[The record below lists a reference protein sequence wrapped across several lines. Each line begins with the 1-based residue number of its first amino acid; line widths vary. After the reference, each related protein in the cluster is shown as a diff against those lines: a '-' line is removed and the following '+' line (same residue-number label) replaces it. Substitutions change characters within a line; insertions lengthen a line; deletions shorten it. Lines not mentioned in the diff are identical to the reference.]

1 MKRRT
6 GLALLTAL
14 ALLLTGCSR
23 AEGQAVPEEAIVLA
37 DTSGMDFSF
46 SEREL
51 SGDYDAEGATHI
63 TGESGSVTID
73 GAGASLSGQ
82 NISIVDEGTYILSGE
97 IRDHRITVVVPED
110 EKVQLVLAGAEIA
123 NANGPALY
131 IRSADKVFLTLAED
145 TANAVADG
153 TDYSLSE
160 DDSSVDGAVF
170 SRADLCING
179 SGSLRVS
186 GNFKHGIVSKDDLV
200 IANCSLDVSA
210 KKKGLNGKDCVKV
223 SGGEIRIESGTD
235 GIQSD
240 NDGDADR
247 GYVYLKGTKLEITAG
262 NDGIQ
267 AETVLKIVDTD
278 MNIVSGGGSA
288 QKLTEEDASCK
299 GLKAGQDIL
308 LDGGSITI
316 DSKDDCI
323 HANGNAA
330 VYAGSFALSSG
341 DDGLH
346 AEAGVLFADG
356 NMEIAK
362 SYEGVEGSEIRI
374 SGGSLRVTASDDG
387 LNLSGGSDASSVEER
402 PGRGMF
408 DTVDGSIVISGGSVR
423 VDAQG
428 DGIDSNGSIYVSG
441 GVTLVCGPTNGGN
454 AAFDYGTS
462 ASVSGGIL
470 IAVGSAGMMQGFSAA
485 ENQGAVCVSFDP
497 QQEGTPI
504 VLCDADGNVIA
515 GFTPVK
521 DYQSAV
527 ITAPGLQ
534 QGGSYV
540 LLAGA
545 EFSDA
550 GEDGFAASGTA
561 SGGTELMQIEMTSA
575 IYGSGGMGFGGRGFG
590 GMDSGGR
597 GFGGGHGKGG
607 MKDWQNRQEA
617 EDFIP
622 GLPEGMTPDD
632 MPAMPEGMQPGE
644 MPAWPEDMPATPGGS
659 RPEGMNPPEMGFGG
673 GMPMR
678 P

>member
-1 MKRRT
+1 MKKQ
-6 GLALLTAL
+6 LLPALLIL
-14 ALLLTGCSR
+14 ILLLTGCSS
-23 AEGQAVPEEAIVLA
+23 AEQPVQESAILFA

-51 SGDYDAEGATHI
+51 SGDYDAEDAVHI
-63 TGESGSVTID
+63 SGENGSIAID
-73 GAGASLSGQ
+73 GPGASLNSR
-82 NISIVDEGTYILSGE
+82 NISIVDEGCYILSGE

-110 EKVQLVLAGAEIA
+110 EKVQLVLAGADIA
-123 NANGPALY
+123 NASGPVLY
-131 IRSADKVFLTLAED
+131 IRSADKVFLTLAEG
-145 TANAVADG
+145 TANAIADG
-153 TDYSLSE
+153 ADYSLSE

-179 SGSLRVS
+179 SGSLRIS
-186 GNFKHGIVSKDDLV
+186 GNFKHGVVSKDDLV

-223 SGGEIRIESGTD
+223 SGGEIHIESGTD

-247 GYVYLKGTKLEITAG
+247 GYVYLEGTKLEITAG

-267 AETVLKIVDTD
+267 AETVLKTVDTE
-278 MNIVSGGGSA
+278 MNIISGGGSA
-288 QKLTEEDASCK
+288 QELTEEDDSCK

-308 LDGGSITI
+308 LDGGSSSI

-330 VYAGSFALSSG
+330 VYAGSFVLSSG

-346 AEAGVLFADG
+346 ADAGVLFAGG
-356 NMEIAK
+356 NMEITK

-387 LNLSGGSDASSVEER
+387 LNLAGGSDASSVEER

-428 DGIDSNGSIYVSG
+428 DGIDSNGSIAVSG

-462 ASVSGGIL
+462 ASVSGGTL

-485 ENQGAVCVSFDP
+485 ENQGAVCVSFDA
-497 QQEGTPI
+497 QQGGTSI

-515 GFTPVK
+515 GFTPGK

-534 QGGSYV
+534 QGGIYV

-545 EFSDA
+545 GLSDA

-561 SGGTELMQIEMTSA
+561 SGGTELMQIEMDSA
-575 IYGSGGMGFGGRGFG
+575 LYGSS
-590 GMDSGGR
+590 GMDFGRR

-607 MKDWQNRQEA
+607 MKDRKDWNVDGESVP
-617 EDFIP
+617 E
-622 GLPEGMTPDD
+622 LPEGALPDD
-632 MPAMPEGMQPGE
+632 MPAMPEGMQPGDK
-644 MPAWPEDMPATPGGS
+644 PARPEAMPGGS
-659 RPEGMNPPEMGFGG
+659 MPEGINPPEMSFGG